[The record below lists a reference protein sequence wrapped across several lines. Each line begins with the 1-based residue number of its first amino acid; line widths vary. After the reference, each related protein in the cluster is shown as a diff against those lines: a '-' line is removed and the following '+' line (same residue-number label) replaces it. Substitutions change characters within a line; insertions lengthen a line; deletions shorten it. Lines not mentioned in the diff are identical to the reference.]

1 LVARLLLLS
10 NSLIGKLL
18 IGYLDTG
25 GGDQDSDEDYEG
37 SSGSYLPQKISTNDG
52 FAIPAPREKR

>member
-1 LVARLLLLS
+1 LLLLS

-25 GGDQDSDEDYEG
+25 GGDQDSDDSG
-37 SSGSYLPQKISTNDG
+37 GSYLPPKISTNDG
-52 FAIPAPREKR
+52 FVIPAPREKR